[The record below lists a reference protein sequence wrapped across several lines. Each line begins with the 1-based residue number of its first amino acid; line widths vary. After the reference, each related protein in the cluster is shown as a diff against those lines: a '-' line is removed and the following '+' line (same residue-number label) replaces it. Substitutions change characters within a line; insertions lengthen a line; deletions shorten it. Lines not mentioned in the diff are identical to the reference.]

1 MKLRGANH
9 CDCYNACVSCFWRW
23 VILIGL
29 LEFHIAHPE
38 ILLTACANHLL
49 RAKQNAAVETGSGAC
64 SLLAKWTLSA
74 LVGQRPSSL
83 TINFE

>member
-38 ILLTACANHLL
+38 ILLTACANQSLC
-49 RAKQNAAVETGSGAC
+49 AKQNAAVKTASGAC
-64 SLLAKWTLSA
+64 SFSAKWTLSD

-83 TINFE
+83 IINFE